1 MTHKTFLEV
10 NEVGTEAAA
19 VTGIGVGVTSLP
31 PQFRVD
37 RPFLFAIR
45 ERFTGT
51 ILFLGKIATI
61 PA

>member
-1 MTHKTFLEV
+1 
-10 NEVGTEAAA
+10 
-19 VTGIGVGVTSLP
+19 VTSLP

-51 ILFLGKIATI
+51 ILFLGKIVSV
-61 PA
+61 PS